1 MGKSSNEIDMLHG
14 PLLMKIIVFALPL
27 AASSIMQQ
35 LFNSVD
41 VAVVGR
47 FVNSQAL
54 AAVGSN
60 APVISLLINLFM
72 GISMGAN
79 VIISN
84 HIGQKDS
91 QGIQDAI
98 GTALVV
104 AVASGLA
111 LMAIGVTAARPLL
124 TLIGT
129 PPDVLP
135 MAVDYLR
142 TFFLGIPF
150 FMVFDF
156 GAAILRSKGDTR
168 RPLYILFIAGIVNTV
183 LNLVFVLVF
192 HTGVIGVAIATDI
205 ANAASAIMIVWLL
218 MKEKAPYTL
227 RLKQMRLKWGE
238 LKRIMQIGI
247 PAGVQ
252 GLVFSVSNVLLQST
266 INSHGADAIAGSAAA
281 LNFEHYCYF
290 IMVAFNGAAISFIS
304 QNYGAGNIQR
314 VKRTYII
321 CMTLSVVL
329 SGTFN
334 LLFVWQHDTF
344 LHLFSTDDA
353 VCAYGAKRMHIVLA
367 VQFLACS
374 YEISAAAMRGLG
386 KSVLPTLLMLFGTCV
401 LRIVWVYAVCP
412 VWTSFDTIMMVYPIS
427 WVITGIMVCA
437 AFAITMKRIMR
448 EKRQQA
454 STTITHAT
462 ITK

>member
-1 MGKSSNEIDMLHG
+1 MRKSSNEIDMLHG

-41 VAVVGR
+41 VAIVGH
-47 FVNSQAL
+47 FVNSRAL
-54 AAVGSN
+54 AAVGST

-84 HIGQKDS
+84 HIGQQDNR
-91 QGIQDAI
+91 GIKDAI
-98 GTALVV
+98 GTAMVV

-111 LMAIGVTAARPLL
+111 LMAVGVVLACPIL

-129 PPDVLP
+129 PADVLP
-135 MAVDYLR
+135 MAVDYLG

-192 HTGVIGVAIATDI
+192 HAGIVGVAIATDI
-205 ANAASAIMIVWLL
+205 ANAASAAMIVWLL
-218 MKEKAPYTL
+218 TKENDPFTL
-227 RLKQMRLKWGE
+227 RLRQMRMRWGE
-238 LKRIMQIGI
+238 LKRMMQIGI

-290 IMVAFNGAAISFIS
+290 TMVAFNGAAISFIS
-304 QNYGAGNIQR
+304 QNYGAGNLQR

-321 CMTLSVVL
+321 CMSLCVVL
-329 SGTFN
+329 TAAFN
-334 LLFVWQHDTF
+334 SLFVWQHDAF
-344 LHLFSTDDA
+344 LHLFSTDEA
-353 VCAYGAKRMHIVLA
+353 VCAYGARRMKTVLA

-386 KSVLPTLLMLFGTCV
+386 RSVLPTLLMLFGTCV

-412 VWTSFDTIMMVYPIS
+412 VWKSFDTIMLVYPIS

-437 AFAITMKRIMR
+437 AFAVTMK
-448 EKRQQA
+448 KNC
-454 STTITHAT
+454 
-462 ITK
+462 K